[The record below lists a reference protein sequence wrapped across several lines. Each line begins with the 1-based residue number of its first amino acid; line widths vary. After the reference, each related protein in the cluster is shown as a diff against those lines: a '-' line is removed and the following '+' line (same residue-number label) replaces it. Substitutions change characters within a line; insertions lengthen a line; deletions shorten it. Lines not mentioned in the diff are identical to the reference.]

1 MQLRVLEVEAHCV
14 QLLLYSNFFVSY
26 KLRLSWLQA
35 EVHSS
40 DLLLWLK
47 AAAEAPLRA
56 AEALFAEAQP
66 VPRAAVASLKALQN
80 PAALPARGGWAYL
93 PTARASWST
102 SATAVA
108 RRAKLQGRG
117 AGTAPGGT
125 RQTLPSS
132 PQLSASR
139 GQNSAVA
146 GTDVVQD
153 NGPSA

>member
-1 MQLRVLEVEAHCV
+1 MRPAAAV
-14 QLLLYSNFFVSY
+14 QQIFVSY

-47 AAAEAPLRA
+47 VAAEAPLRA

-132 PQLSASR
+132 PQLSSASR

-146 GTDVVQD
+146 GTDVVQGT
-153 NGPSA
+153 GPGAQ